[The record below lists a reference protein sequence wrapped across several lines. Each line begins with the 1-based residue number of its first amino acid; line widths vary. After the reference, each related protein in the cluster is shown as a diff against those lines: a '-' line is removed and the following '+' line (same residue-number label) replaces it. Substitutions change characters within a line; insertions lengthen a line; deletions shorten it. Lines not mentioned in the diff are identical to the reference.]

1 VDGRDKPGHDE
12 WSAKS
17 PMRIR
22 AEKDF
27 WSGVM
32 FLGFALVAT
41 VAARGYSMGS
51 GGKMGPGY
59 FPMLLGIALAGLGAL
74 LVGRSLVIEGARLT
88 RLQVRPTLMI
98 VLGVILF
105 GLMIPYLGLVIALA
119 TVTAVSAFASRES
132 RPLEVA
138 ALAAVLA
145 AFSVGIFV
153 YALRL
158 PLTVWPAL

>member
-1 VDGRDKPGHDE
+1 
-12 WSAKS
+12 
-17 PMRIR
+17 MRIR
-22 AEKDF
+22 AQKDF

-32 FLGFALVAT
+32 FLGFALVAI

-119 TVTAVSAFASRES
+119 TVTAVSAFATRES

>member
-1 VDGRDKPGHDE
+1 MK
-12 WSAKS
+12 
-17 PMRIR
+17 IR

-32 FLGFALVAT
+32 FLGFALVAIA
-41 VAARGYSMGS
+41 AARGYSMGS

-74 LVGRSLVIEGARLT
+74 LVGRSLVLDGVRVT
-88 RLQVRPTLMI
+88 RLEVRPTLMI

-158 PLTVWPAL
+158 PLSVWPAL

>member
-1 VDGRDKPGHDE
+1 MK
-12 WSAKS
+12 
-17 PMRIR
+17 IR

-32 FLGFALVAT
+32 FLGFALVAI

-59 FPMLLGIALAGLGAL
+59 FPMLLGVALAGLGAL
-74 LVGRSLVIEGARLT
+74 LVGRSLVIEGARMT
-88 RLQVRPTLMI
+88 QMQVRPTLMI

>member
-1 VDGRDKPGHDE
+1 
-12 WSAKS
+12 
-17 PMRIR
+17 MRIR
-22 AEKDF
+22 AQKDF

-32 FLGFALVAT
+32 FLGFALVAIL
-41 VAARGYSMGS
+41 AARGYSMGS

-74 LVGRSLVIEGARLT
+74 LVGRSLVIEGARVA
-88 RLQVRPTLMI
+88 RLEVRPTLMI

-105 GLMIPYLGLVIALA
+105 GLMRPYLGLVVALA

-158 PLTVWPAL
+158 PLTIWPAL

>member
-1 VDGRDKPGHDE
+1 
-12 WSAKS
+12 
-17 PMRIR
+17 MTIR
-22 AEKDF
+22 AQKDF

-32 FLGFALVAT
+32 FLGFALVAI

-119 TVTAVSAFASRES
+119 TVTAVSAFATRES
-132 RPLEVA
+132 SPFEVA

>member
-1 VDGRDKPGHDE
+1 MK
-12 WSAKS
+12 
-17 PMRIR
+17 IR

-27 WSGVM
+27 WSGMM
-32 FLGFALVAT
+32 FLGFALVAIA
-41 VAARGYSMGS
+41 AARGYSMGS

-74 LVGRSLVIEGARLT
+74 LVGRSLVLDGAPVT

-145 AFSVGIFV
+145 AFSVVIFV

>member
-1 VDGRDKPGHDE
+1 MMK
-12 WSAKS
+12 
-17 PMRIR
+17 IR

-32 FLGFALVAT
+32 FLGFALVAIVT
-41 VAARGYSMGS
+41 ARHYAMGS

-59 FPMLLGIALAGLGAL
+59 FPLLLGIALAGLGAL
-74 LVGRSLVIEGARLT
+74 LVGRSLVLEGTRVT
-88 RLQVRPTLMI
+88 RLQARPILMI

-105 GLMIPYLGLVIALA
+105 GLMIPYLGLVVALA
-119 TVTAVSAFASRES
+119 AVTAVSAFATRES
-132 RPLEVA
+132 RPLEVT

-145 AFSVGIFV
+145 AFSVGVFV

-158 PLTVWPAL
+158 PLTIWPAL

>member
-1 VDGRDKPGHDE
+1 MK
-12 WSAKS
+12 
-17 PMRIR
+17 IR

-32 FLGFALVAT
+32 FLGFALVAI

-59 FPMLLGIALAGLGAL
+59 FPMLLGVALAGLGAL

-119 TVTAVSAFASRES
+119 TVAAVSAFASRES

>member
-1 VDGRDKPGHDE
+1 MK
-12 WSAKS
+12 
-17 PMRIR
+17 IR

-32 FLGFALVAT
+32 FLGFALVAI

-59 FPMLLGIALAGLGAL
+59 FPMLLGIALAGLGAV
-74 LVGRSLVIEGARLT
+74 LVGRSLVLDGARLT

-105 GLMIPYLGLVIALA
+105 GLMIPYLGLVVALA
-119 TVTAVSAFASRES
+119 TVTAVSAFATRES

>member
-1 VDGRDKPGHDE
+1 MK
-12 WSAKS
+12 
-17 PMRIR
+17 IR

-32 FLGFALVAT
+32 FLGFALVAI

-74 LVGRSLVIEGARLT
+74 LVGRSLVIEGAPVT
-88 RLQVRPTLMI
+88 RLEVRPTLMI

-105 GLMIPYLGLVIALA
+105 GLMIPYLGLVVALA

>member
-1 VDGRDKPGHDE
+1 MK
-12 WSAKS
+12 
-17 PMRIR
+17 IR

-32 FLGFALVAT
+32 FLGFAAVAVVT
-41 VAARGYSMGS
+41 ARGYSMGS

-59 FPMLLGIALAGLGAL
+59 FPMLLGIALAGLAML
-74 LVGRSLVIEGARLT
+74 LVGRSLAFEGTRVT
-88 RLQVRPTLMI
+88 RLQGRPTLMI

-105 GLMIPYLGLVIALA
+105 GIMIPYLGLVIALA
-119 TVTAVSAFASRES
+119 TVTAVSAFATRES

-158 PLTVWPAL
+158 PLTIWPAP

>member
-1 VDGRDKPGHDE
+1 MK
-12 WSAKS
+12 
-17 PMRIR
+17 IR

-32 FLGFALVAT
+32 FLAFAGVAVLT
-41 VAARGYSMGS
+41 ARGYSFGS

-59 FPMLLGIALAGLGAL
+59 FPLLLGIALAALGAL
-74 LVGRSLVIEGARLT
+74 LVGRSLVIEGAPVT
-88 RLQVRPTLMI
+88 RLQARPTVMI

-105 GLMIPYLGLVIALA
+105 GAMIPTLGLVLSLA
-119 TVTAVSAFASRES
+119 AVTAVSAFASRES
-132 RPLEVA
+132 KPLEVA
-138 ALAAVLA
+138 ALAAVMA

-158 PLTVWPAL
+158 PLAIWPSL

>member
-1 VDGRDKPGHDE
+1 MK
-12 WSAKS
+12 
-17 PMRIR
+17 IR

-32 FLGFALVAT
+32 FLGFAT
-41 VAARGYSMGS
+41 VAVVTARGYSMGS

-59 FPMLLGIALAGLGAL
+59 FPMLLGIALAGLAML
-74 LVGRSLVIEGARLT
+74 LVGRSLAFEGTRVT
-88 RLQVRPTLMI
+88 RLQGRPTLMI

-105 GLMIPYLGLVIALA
+105 GVMIQYLGLVIALA
-119 TVTAVSAFASRES
+119 TVTAVSAFATRES

-158 PLTVWPAL
+158 PLTIWPAL

>member
-1 VDGRDKPGHDE
+1 MK
-12 WSAKS
+12 
-17 PMRIR
+17 IR

-32 FLGFALVAT
+32 FLGFALVAI

-59 FPMLLGIALAGLGAL
+59 FPMLLGVALAGLGAL

>member
-1 VDGRDKPGHDE
+1 MK
-12 WSAKS
+12 
-17 PMRIR
+17 IR

-32 FLGFALVAT
+32 FLGFALVAI

>member
-1 VDGRDKPGHDE
+1 MK
-12 WSAKS
+12 
-17 PMRIR
+17 IR

-27 WSGVM
+27 WSGAM
-32 FLGFALVAT
+32 FLGFALVAI

-59 FPMLLGIALAGLGAL
+59 FPMLLGIALAGFGAL

>member
-1 VDGRDKPGHDE
+1 MK
-12 WSAKS
+12 
-17 PMRIR
+17 IR

-32 FLGFALVAT
+32 FLGFALVAIA
-41 VAARGYSMGS
+41 AARGYSMGS

-74 LVGRSLVIEGARLT
+74 LVGRSLVLDGVRVT

>member
-1 VDGRDKPGHDE
+1 
-12 WSAKS
+12 
-17 PMRIR
+17 MRIR
-22 AEKDF
+22 AQKDF

-32 FLGFALVAT
+32 FLGFALVAI

-59 FPMLLGIALAGLGAL
+59 FPMLLGVALAGLGAL

>member
-1 VDGRDKPGHDE
+1 MMK
-12 WSAKS
+12 
-17 PMRIR
+17 IR

-32 FLGFALVAT
+32 FLGFALVAI
-41 VAARGYSMGS
+41 VASRHYSMGN

-59 FPMLLGIALAGLGAL
+59 FPMMLGIALAGLGAL
-74 LVGRSLVIEGARLT
+74 LLGRSLVLEGTRVT
-88 RLQVRPTLMI
+88 RLQGRPILMI

-105 GLMIPYLGLVIALA
+105 GLMIPYLGLVVALA
-119 TVTAVSAFASRES
+119 TVTAVSAFATSQS

-145 AFSVGIFV
+145 AFSVGVFV

-158 PLTVWPAL
+158 PLTIWPAL

>member
-1 VDGRDKPGHDE
+1 MMK
-12 WSAKS
+12 
-17 PMRIR
+17 IR

-32 FLGFALVAT
+32 FLGFALVAI

-59 FPMLLGIALAGLGAL
+59 FPMLLGSALAGLGAL
-74 LVGRSLVIEGARLT
+74 LIGRSLVLEGTRVT
-88 RLQVRPTLMI
+88 RLQARPILMI

-105 GLMIPYLGLVIALA
+105 GLMIPYLGLVVALA
-119 TVTAVSAFASRES
+119 AVTAVSAFASRES
-132 RPLEVA
+132 QPLEVA

>member
-1 VDGRDKPGHDE
+1 MMK
-12 WSAKS
+12 
-17 PMRIR
+17 IR

-32 FLGFALVAT
+32 FLGFALVAI

-74 LVGRSLVIEGARLT
+74 LVGRSLALAGTRVT
-88 RLQVRPTLMI
+88 RLQARPILMI

-105 GLMIPYLGLVIALA
+105 GLMIPYLGLVVALA

-145 AFSVGIFV
+145 IFSVGIFV

-158 PLTVWPAL
+158 PLTIWPAL

>member
-1 VDGRDKPGHDE
+1 
-12 WSAKS
+12 
-17 PMRIR
+17 
-22 AEKDF
+22 
-27 WSGVM
+27 
-32 FLGFALVAT
+32 
-41 VAARGYSMGS
+41 
-51 GGKMGPGY
+51 MGPGY

>member
-1 VDGRDKPGHDE
+1 
-12 WSAKS
+12 
-17 PMRIR
+17 
-22 AEKDF
+22 
-27 WSGVM
+27 M
-32 FLGFALVAT
+32 FLGFALVAI

-59 FPMLLGIALAGLGAL
+59 FPMLLGIALAGLGAV
-74 LVGRSLVIEGARLT
+74 LVGRSLVLDGARLT

-105 GLMIPYLGLVIALA
+105 GLMIPYLGLVVALA
-119 TVTAVSAFASRES
+119 TVTAVSAFATRES

>member
-1 VDGRDKPGHDE
+1 MK
-12 WSAKS
+12 
-17 PMRIR
+17 IR

-27 WSGVM
+27 WSGAM
-32 FLGFALVAT
+32 FLGFALVAI

>member
-1 VDGRDKPGHDE
+1 MK
-12 WSAKS
+12 
-17 PMRIR
+17 IR

-32 FLGFALVAT
+32 FLGFALVAI

-59 FPMLLGIALAGLGAL
+59 FPMLLGIALAGLGAV
-74 LVGRSLVIEGARLT
+74 LVGRSLVLDGARQT

-105 GLMIPYLGLVIALA
+105 GLMIPYLGLVVALA
-119 TVTAVSAFASRES
+119 TVTAVSAFATRES

>member
-1 VDGRDKPGHDE
+1 
-12 WSAKS
+12 
-17 PMRIR
+17 
-22 AEKDF
+22 
-27 WSGVM
+27 M
-32 FLGFALVAT
+32 FLGFALVAI

-74 LVGRSLVIEGARLT
+74 LVGRSLVLEGARVT
-88 RLQVRPTLMI
+88 RLEVRPTLMI
-98 VLGVILF
+98 VLSVILF

>member
-1 VDGRDKPGHDE
+1 MMK
-12 WSAKS
+12 
-17 PMRIR
+17 IR

-32 FLGFALVAT
+32 FLGFALVAI
-41 VAARGYSMGS
+41 VAARHYSTGS

-59 FPMLLGIALAGLGAL
+59 FPMMLGVALAGLGAL
-74 LVGRSLVIEGARLT
+74 LVGRSLVLEGTRVT
-88 RLQVRPTLMI
+88 RLQARPILMI

-105 GLMIPYLGLVIALA
+105 GLMIPYLGLVVALA
-119 TVTAVSAFASRES
+119 TVTAVSAFATRES

-145 AFSVGIFV
+145 VFSVGVFV

-158 PLTVWPAL
+158 PLTIWPAL

>member
-1 VDGRDKPGHDE
+1 MK
-12 WSAKS
+12 
-17 PMRIR
+17 IR

-32 FLGFALVAT
+32 FLGFALVAI

-74 LVGRSLVIEGARLT
+74 LVGRSLVLEGARVT
-88 RLQVRPTLMI
+88 RLEVRPTLMI
-98 VLGVILF
+98 VLSVILF

>member
-1 VDGRDKPGHDE
+1 MK
-12 WSAKS
+12 
-17 PMRIR
+17 IR
-22 AEKDF
+22 AERDF
-27 WSGVM
+27 WSGAM
-32 FLGFALVAT
+32 FLGFALVAI

-59 FPMLLGIALAGLGAL
+59 FPMLLGVALAGLGAL